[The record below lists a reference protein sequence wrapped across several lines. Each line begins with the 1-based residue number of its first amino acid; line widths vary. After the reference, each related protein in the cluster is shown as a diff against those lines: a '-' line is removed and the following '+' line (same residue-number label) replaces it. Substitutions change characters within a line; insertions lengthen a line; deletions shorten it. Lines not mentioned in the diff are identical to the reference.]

1 MSISN
6 RNNRDDA
13 GIFGLLQQYCSRRS
27 QLSASNHLM
36 NLVCRTSG
44 LLMPIWEY
52 GRGEGISVTG
62 GFVYRGPTITSLK
75 GKYIFADYGT
85 GNIWALD
92 PTDVNNPVV
101 TKLAASDLH
110 IASFGVD
117 QNNELY
123 ICAFDGKIH
132 RFEE

>member
-1 MSISN
+1 ME
-6 RNNRDDA
+6 
-13 GIFGLLQQYCSRRS
+13 GKHCFEPSRE
-27 QLSASNHLM
+27 
-36 NLVCRTSG
+36 CKTSG
-44 LLMPIWEY
+44 LLLPIWEY
-52 GRGEGISVTG
+52 GRGEGLSVTG
-62 GFVYRGPTITSLK
+62 GFVYRGAKLSSLK

-92 PTDVNNPVV
+92 PSNVSNPVV

-123 ICAFDGKIH
+123 MCAFDGKIY
-132 RFEE
+132 RFNE

>member
-1 MSISN
+1 MEGKHCF
-6 RNNRDDA
+6 DP
-13 GIFGLLQQYCSRRS
+13 SRG
-27 QLSASNHLM
+27 
-36 NLVCRTSG
+36 CRTSG
-44 LLMPIWEY
+44 LLLPIWEY

-62 GFVYRGPTITSLK
+62 GFVYRGVTVGTLK

-92 PTDVNNPVV
+92 PSNVNKPVV

-110 IASFGVD
+110 ISSFGVD

-123 ICAFDGKIH
+123 MCAFDGKIY
-132 RFEE
+132 RFQE